1 MPALESIQLG
11 NNAMGFLR
19 FRDFALLEMIG
30 RACCRR

>member
-1 MPALESIQLG
+1 MESIQLG

-19 FRDFALLEMIG
+19 FSNYALLEMIG